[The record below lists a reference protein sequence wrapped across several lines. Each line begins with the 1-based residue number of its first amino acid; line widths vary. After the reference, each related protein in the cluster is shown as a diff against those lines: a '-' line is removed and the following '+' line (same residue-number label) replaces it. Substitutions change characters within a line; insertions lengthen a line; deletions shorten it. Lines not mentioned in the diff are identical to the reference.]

1 MSTQPIRMGAPSDS
15 MEPRKVLPPG
25 RYQVRLDG
33 FKQKLSKPKEGKTQS
48 INFNPQLPVVN
59 HPTFNGEKIYTPLN
73 QQVGFI
79 LEAFAHSFGQKL
91 ETIGDAAVLP
101 GGFQPDMNNPSD
113 ITKMTYQGPLSGQIG
128 ELELGV
134 NKSDKGKDQ
143 NYIKQF
149 FCRVPGCQTKHP
161 TELS

>member
-1 MSTQPIRMGAPSDS
+1 MSAGPIRMGAPADS
-15 MEPRKVLPPG
+15 MQPRKVLPPG

-33 FKQKLSKPKEGKTQS
+33 FKQKLSKPKPGKDQS
-48 INFNPQLPVVN
+48 INFNPQMLICN
-59 HPTFNGEKIYTPLN
+59 HPTLNGEKIYTPLN

-79 LEAFAHSFGQKL
+79 LDAFAHCFGASL
-91 ETIGDAAVLP
+91 EVVGEAAVLP
-101 GGFQPDMNNPSD
+101 GGFIADPNNPSA
-113 ITKMTYQGPLSGQIG
+113 IEKMSYQGPLSGQIG